1 MRSPYASD
9 GSATRCRGHVTP
21 MGCGPAGPRV
31 SGPGSR
37 LGTPVRRGRQ
47 NLPSTLTERP
57 MKVHEPRRSALRRPV
72 HRSCGTL
79 PSERNRERRDMNVA
93 TRVSEQDGC
102 VVVSVDGELD
112 LGTAEQL
119 QETLTTAIAEAAGP
133 IVLDLTNLRFC
144 DSAGLAVLVKAHNT
158 LSDQGRRLVLARPTT
173 AVSR

>member
-1 MRSPYASD
+1 MCPN
-9 GSATRCRGHVTP
+9 GSAKSITDPERAPDEARAP
-21 MGCGPAGPRV
+21 ASILLAPAGP
-31 SGPGSR
+31 PIMWH
-37 LGTPVRRGRQ
+37 TPFR
-47 NLPSTLTERP
+47 T
-57 MKVHEPRRSALRRPV
+57 
-72 HRSCGTL
+72 
-79 PSERNRERRDMNVA
+79 NRERREMNVA

-133 IVLDLTNLRFC
+133 IVLDLTDLRFC

-173 AVSR
+173 AVSRVLELSGLDQVIATAPSPDEARAIATRP

>member
-1 MRSPYASD
+1 
-9 GSATRCRGHVTP
+9 
-21 MGCGPAGPRV
+21 
-31 SGPGSR
+31 
-37 LGTPVRRGRQ
+37 
-47 NLPSTLTERP
+47 
-57 MKVHEPRRSALRRPV
+57 
-72 HRSCGTL
+72 
-79 PSERNRERRDMNVA
+79 MNVA

-133 IVLDLTNLRFC
+133 IVLDLTDLRFC

-173 AVSR
+173 AVSRVLELSGLDQVIATAPSPDEARAIATRP